1 MSAPM
6 KKTVLL
12 LLVLFLGYEAWSQE
26 KKSPIDGVYKLAYE
40 YEVTDANSTLIY
52 PDENQGS
59 ELKIWSEG
67 TFTLVGVFV
76 KGSDYTDNFG
86 AGTFTLEGNRYE
98 ETVLFHSAPQYMG
111 EVVKLRLEMKGDTIT
126 QWWPVDDNCEP
137 IKSHYY
143 MEKWVK
149 LQ

>member
-1 MSAPM
+1 MM
-6 KKTVLL
+6 LFGLLITVLA
-12 LLVLFLGYEAWSQE
+12 GAWAQE
-26 KKSPIDGVYKLAYE
+26 KKSPIDGVYKLAFE
-40 YEVTDANSTLIY
+40 YEVTGDQSKIIY

-76 KGSDYTDNFG
+76 QDSSYTDNFG

-98 ETVLFHSAPQYMG
+98 ERVLFHSAPQYMG
-111 EVVKLRLEMKGDTIT
+111 EIVPLRLEMHGDTVT
-126 QWWPVDDNCEP
+126 QWWPVDEQGEP
-137 IKSHYY
+137 IKSHHYI
-143 MEKWVK
+143 EKWVR

>member
-1 MSAPM
+1 M
-6 KKTVLL
+6 KKTVLIFMIL
-12 LLVLFLGYEAWSQE
+12 SISLVTWSQE
-26 KKSPIDGVYKLAYE
+26 KKSLIDGVYKLAFE
-40 YEVTDANSTLIY
+40 YEVKGDHSTLIY

-76 KGSDYTDNFG
+76 QDSNYTDNFG

-111 EVVKLRLEMKGDTIT
+111 QVVKLRLEMEGDTIT
-126 QWWPVDDNCEP
+126 QWLPVDEKADP

-143 MEKWVK
+143 IEKWVK